1 MRCWP
6 ECRFATVLVL
16 VLASTVATSRAV
28 DAPVAVDAAVVLA
41 ADVSRSIDDGEFA
54 LERRGYA
61 EAIQSRKLMDAI
73 STGQNGA
80 IALAYVEWAGE
91 GEQKVVVDWT
101 IIRNPDDARA
111 FAGAPT
117 AAPRSFAGRTAIGA
131 AIDFAFARFAST
143 AITSDRRVIDVS
155 GDGTSNQGR
164 PVTAA
169 RDAAVEAGMV
179 INGLAI
185 FNRRAAA
192 LGGYLA
198 LHTNPPGGLAQ
209 YYRENVIGGSGAFV
223 APIDDFSSFGDAMM
237 RKLVNEIA
245 RR

>member
-1 MRCWP
+1 MWSFP
-6 ECRFATVLVL
+6 GLSTIAGAILALAAPGVTV
-16 VLASTVATSRAV
+16 RAGDV
-28 DAPVAVDAAVVLA
+28 PLAVDAAVVLA

-61 EAIQSRKLMDAI
+61 EAIQSRRLTDAV
-73 STGQNGA
+73 STGPHGA

-91 GEQKVVVDWT
+91 GEQKLVVDWT
-101 IIRNPDDARA
+101 IIRTSDDARG
-111 FAGAPT
+111 FAAALT
-117 AAPRSFAGRTAIGA
+117 TAPRSFVGRTAIGS
-131 AIDFAFARFAST
+131 AIDFAFAQFASS
-143 AITSDRRVIDVS
+143 AFAADRRIIDVS

-169 RDAAVEAGMV
+169 RDAAVAGGAV

-185 FNRRAAA
+185 RNRRAEA

-209 YYRENVIGGSGAFV
+209 YYRDNVIGGTGAFV
-223 APIDDFSSFGDAMM
+223 VPIEGFNGFGEAML
-237 RKLVNEIA
+237 RKLVSEIA
-245 RR
+245 AK